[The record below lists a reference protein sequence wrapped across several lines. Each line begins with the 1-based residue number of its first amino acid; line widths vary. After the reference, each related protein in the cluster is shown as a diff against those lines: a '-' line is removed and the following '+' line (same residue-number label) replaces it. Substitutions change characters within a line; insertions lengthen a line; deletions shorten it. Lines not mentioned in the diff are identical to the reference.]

1 MRAIAAACC
10 LLMGCLV
17 TEKKEFPQQ
26 TSCPPSIE
34 TELLTNPMQP
44 LDSIVILDVTEGSGG
59 DSGPADK
66 TRTFDVVIRDCNED
80 QNLEYK
86 VFKGGDVV
94 ELQVIEPDFRNPF
107 SFTVTFD
114 DVPPACERV
123 ELVVTEHF
131 KFGTDREPVRPG
143 DIGTATWWVAI
154 VADGAAVVDM
164 VTECQ
169 EQP

>member
-17 TEKKEFPQQ
+17 TEKKEFPER
-26 TSCPPSIE
+26 TFCPPSIE
-34 TELLTNPMQP
+34 TETLTNPMHP
-44 LDSIVILDVTEGSGG
+44 LDSIIILDVTEGSGG
-59 DSGPADK
+59 DAGPANRVLSFEVD
-66 TRTFDVVIRDCNED
+66 IRDCNED
-80 QNLEYK
+80 QDLEYK

-94 ELQVIEPDFRNPF
+94 DDEVIKPEFRSPF
-107 SFTVTFD
+107 SFNVTFD
-114 DVPPACERV
+114 DVAPACERV
-123 ELVVTEHF
+123 EFVVTEQF
-131 KFGTDREPVRPG
+131 KHGPDREPVRDG